1 MTITTRTTT
10 ATGVT
15 NKGSELS
22 YAELDG
28 NFIDLK
34 QNKYEAGDDPTF
46 GTITS
51 TVDIDAL
58 DLTSTGTI
66 TANVLNV
73 TTFTSTAIDDN
84 STQGTKSFL
93 INSNG
98 TTSVLKEM
106 TSTGANIGFSS
117 AGNQYLIF
125 SDTVSNKGAVRY
137 DHVDNSMRLITEGTT
152 AIYIDGTQQVGIGT
166 DLPSSALDVAG
177 DIECANL
184 TAAHVVTAANLVAT
198 STVTAVDFNT
208 TSDYRVKENV
218 IDVDPHTAELIDY
231 LRVVEFNFKDKP
243 DEKQVGFIAHELQ
256 SAIPGIVTGV
266 KDGEELQTIN
276 MTKLVPYLVKALQ
289 ETNAK
294 VQELEKKLSEL
305 R

>member
-1 MTITTRTTT
+1 MAITTRTTT

-34 QNKYEAGDDPTF
+34 QNKYESGDDPTF

-51 TVDIDAL
+51 TVDIDAV
-58 DLTSTGTI
+58 DLTSSGTI

-84 STQGTKSFL
+84 STQGTKSL
-93 INSNG
+93 QINSDG
-98 TTSVLKEM
+98 TTSVLTQM

-125 SDTVSNKGAVRY
+125 SDTVSDKGQIRY
-137 DHVDNSMRLITEGTT
+137 DHTDNSMRLITEGTA
-152 AIYIDGTQQVGIGT
+152 AIYIDGSQQVGVGT
-166 DLPSSALDVAG
+166 DTPSSALDVAG
-177 DIECANL
+177 DIECVNL
-184 TAAHVVTAANLVAT
+184 TATT
-198 STVTAVDFNT
+198 TVTATDFNT

-256 SAIPGIVTGV
+256 SAIPGVVTGE

-289 ETNAK
+289 DTNAR